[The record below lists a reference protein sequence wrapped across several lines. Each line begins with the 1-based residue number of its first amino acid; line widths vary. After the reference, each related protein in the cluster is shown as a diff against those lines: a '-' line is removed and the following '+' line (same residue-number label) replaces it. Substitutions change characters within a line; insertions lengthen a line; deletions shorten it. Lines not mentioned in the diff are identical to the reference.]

1 MIWVE
6 LVFKICNQ
14 DSQKFPNLPVY
25 LFSAWTARQTNNCVL
40 LWGICW
46 SICRNFPSN
55 TLYLLIFWL
64 MRMAPRAS
72 NYGTQLCFNVL
83 KAPVLL
89 IFTAMMFIPSVY
101 FRKRETSRYAAVAIC
116 VQSTIKCLHLV
127 YSLFLRVSN
136 PFSVDCTQN
145 SNPIYPG
152 SLSTLSVP
160 WEELTL
166 LLGGIQSEGE
176 LEAKLKMWKG
186 KERINQNIQDPAKWG
201 KV

>member
-1 MIWVE
+1 MLYKRVSGLLGFLVMIWVE

-25 LFSAWTARQTNNCVL
+25 LFSAWTTRQTNNCVL

-127 YSLFLRVSN
+127 YSLFLRVST
-136 PFSVDCTQN
+136 PMYPSTFQLPRVILCGVDW
-145 SNPIYPG
+145 G
-152 SLSTLSVP
+152 S
-160 WEELTL
+160 
-166 LLGGIQSEGE
+166 
-176 LEAKLKMWKG
+176 
-186 KERINQNIQDPAKWG
+186 RD
-201 KV
+201 